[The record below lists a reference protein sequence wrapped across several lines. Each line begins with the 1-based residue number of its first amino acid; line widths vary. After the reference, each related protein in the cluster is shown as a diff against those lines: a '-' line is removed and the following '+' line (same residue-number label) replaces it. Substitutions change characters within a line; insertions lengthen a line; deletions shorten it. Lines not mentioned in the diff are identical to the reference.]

1 MGAVPVLK
9 RSNQFIAMSSAKQ
22 REVQKC
28 REQLAAML
36 KKPENRC
43 CADCGAKRP
52 TWTSTNIGVFV
63 CIRCSGIHR
72 NMGVHISFV
81 KSSTLDSW
89 NYKLLD
95 KFKKHGGNAE
105 VNSHYEYKLPSALK
119 PDEHT
124 ETYQLEQFIR
134 QKYIEKKWYSAKK
147 KKAKKVHK
155 KDKKSTKNKKK
166 KRRKRRKSSSEEEES
181 SSDAE
186 EEEESTEVSE
196 ESTPPPVKKHKKKR
210 K

>member
-1 MGAVPVLK
+1 MGSDVPFF
-9 RSNQFIAMSSAKQ
+9 NQMSSAKK

-28 REQLAAML
+28 REELAAML
-36 KKPENRC
+36 KRPENRS

-89 NYKLLD
+89 NRKLLD
-95 KFKKHGGNAE
+95 KFKAHGGNDE
-105 VNSHYEYKLPSALK
+105 VNSYYESKLPSALK

-134 QKYIEKKWYSAKK
+134 QKYIDKKWWSKK
-147 KKAKKVHK
+147 KKEKKSKKEK
-155 KDKKSTKNKKK
+155 KDDQIIQTIAQKTTQKF
-166 KRRKRRKSSSEEEES
+166 KRRGRGIILK
-181 SSDAE
+181 
-186 EEEESTEVSE
+186 
-196 ESTPPPVKKHKKKR
+196 
-210 K
+210 